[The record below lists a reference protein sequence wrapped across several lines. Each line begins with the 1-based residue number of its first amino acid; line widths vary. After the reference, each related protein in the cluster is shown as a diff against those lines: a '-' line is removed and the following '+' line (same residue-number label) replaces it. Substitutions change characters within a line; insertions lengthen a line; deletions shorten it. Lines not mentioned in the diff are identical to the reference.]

1 MKRVVALLL
10 GLGLTALVCG
20 CASWVWGAGPV
31 IELGESAPAA
41 PAPVFTESPAPVKT
55 PAPAPASAES
65 LPPTVAATTETTPEP
80 TPAPEPTPFPAPESA
95 FASAPEPVPVST
107 PEPLPEFSPEP
118 VEPWDMGGEG
128 YDYSQPVPLS
138 PAVEE
143 DYFADAAFVGDSRTD
158 GFRLYS
164 GLTQGEFIVKTGL
177 SVFELDTDKVNYH
190 GEKLTVLEALGR
202 KSYGKVYLSIGVNE
216 LGQYDD
222 QGYYDHYAKL
232 VDDIRAQQ
240 PEALIYVQLVTPV
253 NAQKCKERHQP
264 YYVTNEQI
272 AVYNG
277 LLRQLVQDKRV
288 LLLDP
293 GEALTDET
301 GQPPYDTVTDGVHF
315 TKPTYQVWLEY
326 LKTHTI
332 ERGEAT

>member
-20 CASWVWGAGPV
+20 SAGRVRGAGPAPAPV
-31 IELGESAPAA
+31 ESAPAA
-41 PAPVFTESPAPVKT
+41 PAPSAAETLPPLETAAPAATQAPVTEPT
-55 PAPAPASAES
+55 PTAAPTAT
-65 LPPTVAATTETTPEP
+65 PTPVPTPEP
-80 TPAPEPTPFPAPESA
+80 TADPGPESVPASEPEPG
-95 FASAPEPVPVST
+95 
-107 PEPLPEFSPEP
+107 
-118 VEPWDMGGEG
+118 EPWDMGGPG
-128 YDYSQPVPLS
+128 YDYSQPAPES
-138 PAVEE
+138 EAVGE

-164 GLTQGEFIVKTGL
+164 GLTQGEFIVKTGM
-177 SVFELDTDKVNYH
+177 SVFKLDTDKVNYH

-222 QGYYDHYAKL
+222 QGYYDHYARL

-240 PEALIYVQLVTPV
+240 PEALIYVQLITPV
-253 NAQKCKERHQP
+253 NAQKCKEKGQP

-272 AVYNG
+272 AVYNA
-277 LLRQLVQDKRV
+277 LLRQLVRDKQV

-293 GEALTDET
+293 GEVLTDET
-301 GQPPYDTVTDGVHF
+301 LQPPYDTVTDGVHF
-315 TKPTYQVWLEY
+315 TKPTYQLWLEY
-326 LKTHTI
+326 LKTHTV
-332 ERGEAT
+332 ERGETT

>member
-10 GLGLTALVCG
+10 GLGLTALVCT
-20 CASWVWGAGPV
+20 CAGGEPMAGVDPAPP
-31 IELGESAPAA
+31 ESAPA
-41 PAPVFTESPAPVKT
+41 PAGT
-55 PAPAPASAES
+55 
-65 LPPTVAATTETTPEP
+65 LPPTVAAAPEPTPEPVPDPPPSPTPEPTFTPEPSPEPTPEP
-80 TPAPEPTPFPAPESA
+80 TPAPGEEPERD
-95 FASAPEPVPVST
+95 
-107 PEPLPEFSPEP
+107 
-118 VEPWDMGGEG
+118 WDMGGEG

-164 GLTQGEFIVKTGL
+164 GLTQGEFIVKTGM
-177 SVFELDTDKVNYH
+177 SVFRLEQDKVNYH

-232 VDDIRAQQ
+232 VDDVRAQQ
-240 PEALIYVQLVTPV
+240 PEALVYVQLVIPV
-253 NAQKCKERHQP
+253 NAQKCKEKDQP

-272 AVYNG
+272 AVYNN
-277 LLRQLVQDKRV
+277 LLRQLVQDKWV

-301 GQPPYDTVTDGVHF
+301 LQPPYDTVTDGVHF
-315 TKPTYQVWLEY
+315 TRPTYKLWLEY
-326 LKTHTI
+326 LKTHTV
-332 ERGEAT
+332 ERGERT

>member
-1 MKRVVALLL
+1 MKRVAALLL

-20 CASWVWGAGPV
+20 YAGGELWTGPV
-31 IELGESAPAA
+31 PPPLKSAPVRAEALPPASEPALDLPPAAA
-41 PAPVFTESPAPVKT
+41 PTPTPAGTLEPAPYPT
-55 PAPAPASAES
+55 PE
-65 LPPTVAATTETTPEP
+65 LTPTSTAEP
-80 TPAPEPTPFPAPESA
+80 TP
-95 FASAPEPVPVST
+95 T
-107 PEPLPEFSPEP
+107 PEEEP
-118 VEPWDMGGEG
+118 AEDWDMGGEG

-138 PAVEE
+138 DAVEE

-164 GLTQGEFIVKTGL
+164 GLTQGEFIVKTGM
-177 SVFELDTDKVNYH
+177 SVFRLEQDKVNYH

-202 KSYGKVYLSIGVNE
+202 GSYGKIYLSIGVNE

-240 PEALIYVQLVTPV
+240 PEALIYVQLVIPV
-253 NAQKCKERHQP
+253 NAQKCKEKHQP
-264 YYVTNEQI
+264 YYVTNDQI
-272 AVYNG
+272 AVYND

-301 GQPPYDTVTDGVHF
+301 LQPPYDTVTDGVHF
-315 TKPTYQVWLEY
+315 TRPTYKLWLEY

-332 ERGEAT
+332 EREGRT

>member
-1 MKRVVALLL
+1 MKPLIALLL
-10 GLGLTALVCG
+10 SLGLTALVCG
-20 CASWVWGAGPV
+20 CAVGGLWEGP
-31 IELGESAPAA
+31 APAA
-41 PAPVFTESPAPVKT
+41 TAAASLPPTQAAAPTTEPT
-55 PAPAPASAES
+55 PAATATPEPV
-65 LPPTVAATTETTPEP
+65 PTVAATAPDKSPVGEEP
-80 TPAPEPTPFPAPESA
+80 IST
-95 FASAPEPVPVST
+95 SAPEQT
-107 PEPLPEFSPEP
+107 EDWE
-118 VEPWDMGGEG
+118 MGGEG
-128 YDYSQPVPLS
+128 YDYSQPVPVA

-164 GLTQGEFIVKTGL
+164 GLTQGEFIVKTGM
-177 SVFELDTDKVNYH
+177 SVFRLEEDRVNYH

-202 KSYGKVYLSIGVNE
+202 ESYGKIYLSIGINE
-216 LGQYDD
+216 LGEYND

-240 PEALIYVQLVTPV
+240 PRALIYVQLITPV
-253 NAQKCKERHQP
+253 NAQKCKEKSQP

-272 AVYNG
+272 GVYND

-293 GEALTDET
+293 AEALVDET

-315 TKPTYQVWLEY
+315 TKPTYRLWLEY

-332 ERGEAT
+332 EREGAV

>member
-10 GLGLTALVCG
+10 GLGLTALICG
-20 CASWVWGAGPV
+20 YVAGGPWA
-31 IELGESAPAA
+31 EPDTAP
-41 PAPVFTESPAPVKT
+41 
-55 PAPAPASAES
+55 
-65 LPPTVAATTETTPEP
+65 TPEP
-80 TPAPEPTPFPAPESA
+80 TVEPTPGPTAAPT
-95 FASAPEPVPVST
+95 PEPVPAPT
-107 PEPLPEFSPEP
+107 PEPAPTPGAEP
-118 VEPWDMGGEG
+118 DQDWDMGGEG

-138 PAVEE
+138 EAVEE

-164 GLTQGEFIVKTGL
+164 GLTQGEFIVKTGM
-177 SVFELDTDKVNYH
+177 SVFKLDTDQVNYH

-202 KSYGKVYLSIGVNE
+202 KSYGKIYLSIGVNE

-240 PEALIYVQLVTPV
+240 PQALIYVQLIIPV
-253 NAQKCKERHQP
+253 NAQKCKEKNQP

-272 AVYNG
+272 AVYNS
-277 LLRQLVQDKRV
+277 LLLQLVQDKRV

-301 GQPPYDTVTDGVHF
+301 LQPPYDTVTDGVHF
-315 TKPTYQVWLEY
+315 TKPTYRLWLDY

-332 ERGEAT
+332 ERGETT

>member
-10 GLGLTALVCG
+10 GLGLTALICG
-20 CASWVWGAGPV
+20 YVAGGPWAEPDAVPTQRATAAAGA
-31 IELGESAPAA
+31 
-41 PAPVFTESPAPVKT
+41 
-55 PAPAPASAES
+55 
-65 LPPTVAATTETTPEP
+65 LPPTPNPTVEP
-80 TPAPEPTPFPAPESA
+80 TPGPTAAPT
-95 FASAPEPVPVST
+95 PEPVPAPT
-107 PEPLPEFSPEP
+107 PEPAPTPGAEP
-118 VEPWDMGGEG
+118 DQDWDMGGEG

-138 PAVEE
+138 EAVEE

-164 GLTQGEFIVKTGL
+164 GLTQGEFIVKTGM
-177 SVFELDTDKVNYH
+177 SVFKLDTDQVNYH

-202 KSYGKVYLSIGVNE
+202 KSYGKIYLSIGVNE

-240 PEALIYVQLVTPV
+240 PQALIYVQLIIPV
-253 NAQKCKERHQP
+253 NAQKCKEKNQP

-272 AVYNG
+272 AVYNS
-277 LLRQLVQDKRV
+277 LLLQLVQDKRV

-301 GQPPYDTVTDGVHF
+301 LQPPYDTVTDGVHF
-315 TKPTYQVWLEY
+315 TKPTYRLWLDY
-326 LKTHTI
+326 LRTHTI
-332 ERGEAT
+332 ERGETT

>member
-10 GLGLTALVCG
+10 GLGLTALVCA
-20 CASWVWGAGPV
+20 CVAGGPWA
-31 IELGESAPAA
+31 EPDTAP
-41 PAPVFTESPAPVKT
+41 
-55 PAPAPASAES
+55 
-65 LPPTVAATTETTPEP
+65 TPEP
-80 TPAPEPTPFPAPESA
+80 TVEPTPGPTAAPT
-95 FASAPEPVPVST
+95 PEPVPAPT
-107 PEPLPEFSPEP
+107 PEPAPTPGAEP
-118 VEPWDMGGEG
+118 DQDWDMGGEG

-138 PAVEE
+138 EAVEE

-164 GLTQGEFIVKTGL
+164 GLTQGEFIVKTGM
-177 SVFELDTDKVNYH
+177 SVFKLDTDQVNYH

-202 KSYGKVYLSIGVNE
+202 KSYGKIYLSIGVNE

-222 QGYYDHYAKL
+222 QGYYDHYAQL

-240 PEALIYVQLVTPV
+240 PQALIYVQLIIPV
-253 NAQKCKERHQP
+253 NAQKCKEKNQP

-272 AVYNG
+272 AVYNS
-277 LLRQLVQDKRV
+277 LLLQLVQDKRV

-301 GQPPYDTVTDGVHF
+301 LQPPYDTVTDGVHF
-315 TKPTYQVWLEY
+315 TKPTYRLWLDY

-332 ERGEAT
+332 ERGETT

>member
-10 GLGLTALVCG
+10 GLGLTALVCT
-20 CASWVWGAGPV
+20 CAGGEPMAGADPV
-31 IELGESAPAA
+31 PPESAP
-41 PAPVFTESPAPVKT
+41 PA
-55 PAPAPASAES
+55 
-65 LPPTVAATTETTPEP
+65 VAATSEPTPEP
-80 TPAPEPTPFPAPESA
+80 TPELTPAPEPT
-95 FASAPEPVPVST
+95 VSPT
-107 PEPLPEFSPEP
+107 PEPTPSPTPEPTFTPEPSPETTL
-118 VEPWDMGGEG
+118 EPTPALGAEPEQDWDMGGEG

-138 PAVEE
+138 EAVEE

-164 GLTQGEFIVKTGL
+164 GLTQGEFIVKTGM
-177 SVFELDTDKVNYH
+177 SVFRLEQDKVNYH

-232 VDDIRAQQ
+232 VDDVRAQQ
-240 PEALIYVQLVTPV
+240 PEALVYVQLVIPV
-253 NAQKCKERHQP
+253 NTQKCKEKDQP

-293 GEALTDET
+293 AQALTDET

-315 TKPTYQVWLEY
+315 TKPTYKLWLEY
-326 LKTHTI
+326 LKTHTV
-332 ERGEAT
+332 ERGERT